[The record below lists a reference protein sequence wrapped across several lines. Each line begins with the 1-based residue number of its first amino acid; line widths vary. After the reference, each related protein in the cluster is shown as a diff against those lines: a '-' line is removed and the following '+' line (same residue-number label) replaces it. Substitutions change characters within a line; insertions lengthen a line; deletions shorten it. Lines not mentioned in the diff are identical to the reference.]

1 MAYPHIIHYRP
12 FILDINATLL
22 ESLKFYFMK
31 IFWFL
36 GLHVMREMLKDA
48 SKDIL
53 AAALT
58 TASTD
63 PINNIIITGIITPGN
78 KVKSYSELILC
89 NKGTEEFN
97 LISLK
102 FVYAN
107 FGLMKGNLRKE
118 DALNTMWSKIHSYST
133 SKDARLLWNELCI
146 KVGINAEDIHHYYI
160 F

>member
-1 MAYPHIIHYRP
+1 MCAIC
-12 FILDINATLL
+12 LDV
-22 ESLKFYFMK
+22 F
-31 IFWFL
+31 
-36 GLHVMREMLKDA
+36 
-48 SKDIL
+48 
-53 AAALT
+53 
-58 TASTD
+58 D
-63 PINNIIITGIITPGN
+63 PINNITTVGIITPGN

-97 LISLK
+97 LTSLK
-102 FVYAN
+102 FVYAI

-118 DALNTMWSKIHSYST
+118 DALNTMWSRIHSYST